1 MRSKSFD
8 SMKRIIGTE
17 FLVESL
23 ITGLNRFFRSAVFV
37 FVQIERVSFRSKLLH
52 YVIEFLHP
60 MNAPNA
66 GNRGGL
72 FLVVLVTFPDLQVF
86 AGFAQ
91 KEDFAVLGIR
101 GAWKQDKNGL
111 FLFDAAEVKQVGVR
125 MQGQR
130 AIGGGGQNVVG
141 VGEGDCP
148 NRKPFRQPFSMLGE

>member
-1 MRSKSFD
+1 MPAEEITFAELIREAGYQTAC
-8 SMKRIIGTE
+8 IGKWD
-17 FLVESL
+17 VS
-23 ITGLNRFFRSAVFV
+23 NRKAI
-37 FVQIERVSFRSKLLH
+37 IER
-52 YVIEFLHP
+52 
-60 MNAPNA
+60 MPNA
-66 GNRGGL
+66 QGFDYFF

-130 AIGGGGQNVVG
+130 AIGVGGQNVVG